1 MCYIFFIYYILYLA
15 PNTNNHAEFE
25 HLRLV
30 LADTGDPVVGHL
42 LYYLGPSVIYGYI
55 GLLFLLELQL
65 SLYFYKENLYGSEWY
80 ILLLK
85 LSRSECGGSS
95 NSSSPINELNHIVY
109 G

>member
-1 MCYIFFIYYILYLA
+1 MLTVLKSHPYLLICVISFSYIISCISL

-65 SLYFYKENLYGSEWY
+65 SLYFYKENLYGSE
-80 ILLLK
+80 
-85 LSRSECGGSS
+85 
-95 NSSSPINELNHIVY
+95 
-109 G
+109 